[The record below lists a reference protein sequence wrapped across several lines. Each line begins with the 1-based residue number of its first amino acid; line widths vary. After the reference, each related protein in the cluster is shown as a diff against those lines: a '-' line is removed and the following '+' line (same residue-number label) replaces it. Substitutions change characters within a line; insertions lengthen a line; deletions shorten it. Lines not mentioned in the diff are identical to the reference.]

1 MKKLSA
7 LLLCAALALSF
18 AGCSEKA
25 QTNDAAAAAA
35 ENTAANSTQQAAPD
49 NAVDAAQPQA
59 NGSENENTQA
69 ADAGGTDTGEGTT
82 PAADRTGR
90 TTTAKSDSSR
100 TTEKQTT
107 AENKTLT
114 CTVMIECTDILRH
127 MDELDK
133 SAARHL
139 PDDGVI
145 LQSVQISVKNGDS
158 VYDAVE
164 AACKKGGVAINAQ
177 KSIYG
182 TYIAGFGGINEKCC
196 GSDSGWLYFVNGE
209 SPSLA
214 SSACKV
220 KNGDK
225 IEFRFACD
233 PPDAANYSN

>member
-35 ENTAANSTQQAAPD
+35 ESTAANSTQQAAPD

-59 NGSENENTQA
+59 NGSENESTQA
-69 ADAGGTDTGEGTT
+69 ADAGDADGDTGTT

-145 LQSVQISVKNGDS
+145 LQSVQISVKNGAS

-209 SPSLA
+209 SPSLS

>member
-25 QTNDAAAAAA
+25 QTNDAAA
-35 ENTAANSTQQAAPD
+35 TAAPDTALDGTQQAATD
-49 NAVDAAQPQA
+49 DAGDTAQPQA
-59 NGSENENTQA
+59 NGSENESSQA

-82 PAADRTGR
+82 PAADRTGQ

-139 PDDGVI
+139 PDDGVL
-145 LQSVQISVKNGDS
+145 LQSVQISVKNGAS

-196 GSDSGWLYFVNGE
+196 GAGSGWLYFVNGE

-214 SSACKV
+214 CSAYKV

-233 PPDAANYSN
+233 PPDPAGYSS

>member
-1 MKKLSA
+1 MLWTLPSRRQT
-7 LLLCAALALSF
+7 AAKTKTRRRQTRA
-18 AGCSEKA
+18 A
-25 QTNDAAAAAA
+25 QTQARAPRRRQ
-35 ENTAANSTQQAAPD
+35 TAPAGRR
-49 NAVDAAQPQA
+49 PQKA
-59 NGSENENTQA
+59 IPPEQ
-69 ADAGGTDTGEGTT
+69 
-82 PAADRTGR
+82 R
-90 TTTAKSDSSR
+90 
-100 TTEKQTT
+100 TT

-139 PDDGVI
+139 PDDGVL
-145 LQSVQISVKNGDS
+145 LQSVQISVKSGAS

>member
-25 QTNDAAAAAA
+25 QTNDAAATAAP
-35 ENTAANSTQQAAPD
+35 NTALDGTQQAAPD
-49 NAVDAAQPQA
+49 DAGDTAQPQA
-59 NGSENENTQA
+59 NGNENESTQA

-90 TTTAKSDSSR
+90 TTTAKTDSSR

-107 AENKTLT
+107 AESKTLT

-139 PDDGVI
+139 PDDGVL
-145 LQSVQISVKNGDS
+145 LQSVQISVKSGAS

-182 TYIAGFGGINEKCC
+182 TYIAGFGGINEKSC
-196 GSDSGWLYFVNGE
+196 GADSGWLYFVNDE

-214 SSACKV
+214 CSAYKV

-233 PPDAANYSN
+233 PPDPANYSN

>member
-25 QTNDAAAAAA
+25 QTNDAAA
-35 ENTAANSTQQAAPD
+35 TAAPDTALDGTQQAAPD
-49 NAVDAAQPQA
+49 DAGDAAQPQA
-59 NGSENENTQA
+59 NGSENESTQA

-90 TTTAKSDSSR
+90 TTTAKTDSSR

-107 AENKTLT
+107 AENKTLA

-139 PDDGVI
+139 PDDGVL

-196 GSDSGWLYFVNGE
+196 GAGSGWLYFVNDE

-214 SSACKV
+214 CSAYKV

-233 PPDAANYSN
+233 PPDPADYSS

>member
-25 QTNDAAAAAA
+25 QTNDAAA
-35 ENTAANSTQQAAPD
+35 TAAPDTALDGTQQAAPD
-49 NAVDAAQPQA
+49 DAGDAAQPQA
-59 NGSENENTQA
+59 NGSENESTQA

-90 TTTAKSDSSR
+90 TTTVKTDSSR

-114 CTVMIECTDILRH
+114 CTVMIECTDILSH

-139 PDDGVI
+139 PDDGVL

-196 GSDSGWLYFVNGE
+196 GAGSGWLYFVNDE

-214 SSACKV
+214 CSAYKV

-233 PPDAANYSN
+233 PPDPADYSS

>member
-1 MKKLSA
+1 
-7 LLLCAALALSF
+7 
-18 AGCSEKA
+18 
-25 QTNDAAAAAA
+25 
-35 ENTAANSTQQAAPD
+35 
-49 NAVDAAQPQA
+49 
-59 NGSENENTQA
+59 
-69 ADAGGTDTGEGTT
+69 
-82 PAADRTGR
+82 
-90 TTTAKSDSSR
+90 
-100 TTEKQTT
+100 
-107 AENKTLT
+107 
-114 CTVMIECTDILRH
+114 MIECTDILSH

-139 PDDGVI
+139 PDDGVL

-196 GSDSGWLYFVNGE
+196 GAGSGWLYFVNGE

-214 SSACKV
+214 CSAYKV

-233 PPDAANYSN
+233 PPDPADYSS